1 MEIEDFLLS
10 NGSTFNANP
19 SSNRVMMGPPFQT
32 TGNLN
37 GLNLSLNHGL
47 DLTSPTYGC
56 LNLTQS
62 AMGQH
67 QRGQEGSTSGSRA
80 SSMGLNLTAQNQSNQ
95 SYPAG
100 SRQNN
105 ANRKAST
112 EVGLNLSLQNG
123 MDLSRQT
130 YDFNYHPS
138 TSTAVAVAPNQSE
151 HFEQFHGSQEMLEP
165 GQYHQNSPLNLE
177 QHRSSPLNLTHPKY
191 PASHQNQY
199 FNFIQEGN
207 RGQDLGGATTSKH
220 HQQQQQHYFNF
231 TNNFSSNEYYYQQ
244 QQEQPYDYQNQHQ
257 QQQPSQQNAKIRLF
271 CQSCS
276 QEFATSNELNKH
288 MEKHNHQLNSLCGT
302 EGGGGVGNQSSCDN
316 NANWNNSNQA
326 MNYSSK
332 EIVVTTDKTS
342 AKPEIVNAN
351 EPISTCSECRLHF
364 PTGIDLKKHIDLA
377 HQGRQ
382 GGKKYQC
389 LQCLAEFDDIKSH
402 KAHVEGHA
410 LEKPFKCDKCGLH
423 LSNASGLKKHQRRV
437 HEKSGPTYQCDQ
449 CNKSFFDK
457 FDLSRHVRTH
467 LDRPKCD
474 KCGKVKSHKEK
485 KHVCKPPEP
494 SDPALQCT
502 ICTVFLDSKVK
513 WGFHMWKHTK
523 NPAYIQTKPTKTSMP
538 LCLKSSS

>member
-19 SSNRVMMGPPFQT
+19 SSNRVMMGPLFQT

-67 QRGQEGSTSGSRA
+67 HQRGQEGPSSSTGSRA

-95 SYPAG
+95 SYPG
-100 SRQNN
+100 RQSNS
-105 ANRKAST
+105 NRKAST

-151 HFEQFHGSQEMLEP
+151 HFEQFHGSQEMLES

-191 PASHQNQY
+191 PTPHQNQY
-199 FNFIQEGN
+199 FNFMDQHEGN
-207 RGQDLGGATTSKH
+207 RGQDLGGGATTSKH
-220 HQQQQQHYFNF
+220 HHQQQYFNF
-231 TNNFSSNEYYYQQ
+231 TNNFSNEYYYQQ
-244 QQEQPYDYQNQHQ
+244 QQEHPYDYQNQQ
-257 QQQPSQQNAKIRLF
+257 QQHQPSQQNAKIRLF

-302 EGGGGVGNQSSCDN
+302 EGQGEEGVANQNSCDN

-332 EIVVTTDKTS
+332 ETVTDK
-342 AKPEIVNAN
+342 AKPEIANTN
-351 EPISTCSECRLHF
+351 EPISTCSECNLHF
-364 PTGIDLKKHIDLA
+364 RTGIDLKKHIDLA

-410 LEKPFKCDKCGLH
+410 LEKPFKCDICGLH

-437 HEKSGPTYQCDQ
+437 HEKSGPNYQCNQ

-467 LDRPKCD
+467 IDKPKCD
-474 KCGKVKSHKEK
+474 KCGKVKSLKEK
-485 KHVCKPPEP
+485 KHICKPPEP

-523 NPAYIQTKPTKTSMP
+523 NPAYIQTKPTKPSTP